1 MYRIK
6 DLQFDCRYFADG
18 KLFKNKEEICEQL
31 IDYHSI
37 DCDMS
42 VEKKLLNE
50 GKIDECWN
58 ELSYFE
64 WEIEKVEER

>member
-1 MYRIK
+1 MKYRIK

-18 KLFKNKEEICEQL
+18 EIFDSKREACDQL
-31 IDYHSI
+31 ISFHSI

-42 VEKKLLNE
+42 VEQKLLDKNE
-50 GKIDECWN
+50 IEKCWN

-64 WEIEKVEER
+64 WELEKV